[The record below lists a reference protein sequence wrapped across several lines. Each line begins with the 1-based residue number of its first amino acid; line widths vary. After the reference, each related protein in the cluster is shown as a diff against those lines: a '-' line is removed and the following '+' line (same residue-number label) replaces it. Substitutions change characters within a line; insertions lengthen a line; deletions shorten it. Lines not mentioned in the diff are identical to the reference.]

1 MPRTIKIEA
10 AIEVLT
16 QSAESPLIRANPD
29 TKAAMKLGISA
40 MKRIKQIRDS
50 GGDIGMPVLKGE
62 TPPERKMNMTIDE
75 AIKNLKDMPPMKK
88 RDLVFKKPNQV

>member
-1 MPRTIKIEA
+1 MPRTIKLEK
-10 AIEVLT
+10 AIEVLEKRV
-16 QSAESPLIRANPD
+16 ESPFVRANPD

-62 TPPERKMNMTIDE
+62 TPPER
-75 AIKNLKDMPPMKK
+75 NLTGGGVRMYDPAN
-88 RDLVFKKPNQV
+88 DHGYGDGTDVG